1 MTPSMRRALLGFNR
15 YIEHRMFLVVFI
27 GMLLGLLF
35 PSLSAWKP
43 AVPFLFGYMTL
54 VTALNISWREI
65 AGAVRYPVPT
75 VLAWTLLHLGMPLI
89 SLLLASFLLGSNSPF
104 FVGSVMVMVIPVGVL
119 SVIWTSISRG
129 EPPLALTVVAVDS
142 LLSPLVIPASLMVFL
157 GQSVEFDAR
166 SLMVGLL
173 WMIVVPTLVGISLH
187 DSTGGRLGPALAP
200 LNGPLSKICLI
211 LVVAVN
217 IAAARDILLGI
228 RSSILWLGILLTLQS
243 SLGFLLGFGAG
254 RVMGYSPERIRT
266 LTFCV
271 GLRNISA
278 GIVIALR
285 YFSPATAIPV
295 VLTIVLQQPMA
306 AFAQRIF
313 LGNSSAATA
322 AEDEFV
328 SEP

>member
-1 MTPSMRRALLGFNR
+1 MSPALRKALLAFNR
-15 YIEHRMFLVVFI
+15 YIEHRMFLVVLV
-27 GMLLGLLF
+27 GMSTGWAF
-35 PSLSAWKP
+35 TGMADWKP

-54 VTALNISWREI
+54 VTALNISWHEI
-65 AGAVRYPVPT
+65 AGVVRYPVPT
-75 VLAWTLLHLGMPLI
+75 VTTWGLLHIGMPLV
-89 SLLLASFLLGSNSPF
+89 SLSLASLFLGSRSLF
-104 FVGSVMVMVIPVGVL
+104 FIGSVLVMMIPVGVL
-119 SVIWTSISRG
+119 SVIWTGISRG
-129 EPPLALTVVAVDS
+129 EPPLALTVVALDS
-142 LLSPLVIPASLMVFL
+142 LLSPLVLPASLVVFL

-173 WMIVVPTLVGISLH
+173 WMIVLPTLVGITLH
-187 DSTGGRLGPALAP
+187 DFTGGRLGPDLAP
-200 LNGPLSKICLI
+200 INGPLSKICLI

-228 RSSILWLGILLTLQS
+228 RGSILWLGILLVVQS
-243 SLGFLLGFGAG
+243 SLGFLLGYGVG
-254 RVMGYSPERIRT
+254 RVMGYPPERIRT
-266 LTFCV
+266 MTFCV

-306 AFAQRIF
+306 ALAQRLF
-313 LGNSSAATA
+313 LGKSSGAVP

-328 SEP
+328 SD